1 MTAGPE
7 ADQVAAARRGDE
19 AAFEALVAAYRNP
32 LHAYCYR
39 MLGSV
44 HDADDALQET
54 LLAAWRGLP
63 GFEGRSSL
71 RSWLYRIATHACLRL
86 AATRRRRALA
96 PGYGP
101 ARTDVNDLGDLV
113 TEPIW
118 LEPYPQIGAELYPE
132 RAAGR
137 DSDPAARYA
146 ERENVELAFVA
157 ALQYLPPVQRA
168 VLILREVLQFSA
180 PEVAQALD
188 RSVASVN
195 SALQRA
201 RKAAGRQAALSRQHA
216 ELAALGDQGQREL
229 VGAFVAAW
237 EQADVAALVALLAD
251 DVRFA
256 MPPLPAWFD
265 GRADVARFFTQRI
278 WTTSWRLV
286 PVRANGQLAFACYQG
301 QLGAP
306 LRLSALNVLTLR
318 AGQVAELTGFLDP
331 AVHRRFGLPQEFSL
345 TRDEVRGLRVSLR
358 VSGVCRLTRR
368 SHQCPVIT

>member
-1 MTAGPE
+1 MTTGPE

-19 AAFEALVAAYRNP
+19 AEFEALVAAYRNP

-101 ARTDVNDLGDLV
+101 ARTDVDDLGDPV

-118 LEPYPQIGAELYPE
+118 LEPYPESGADP
-132 RAAGR
+132 AAGR
-137 DSDPAARYA
+137 DSDPAVRYA
-146 ERENVELAFVA
+146 ERENVELTFVA
-157 ALQYLPPVQRA
+157 ALQYLPPAQRA
-168 VLILREVLQFSA
+168 ALILHDVLQFSA
-180 PEVAQALD
+180 PEVAQVLD

-195 SALQRA
+195 SALQRG
-201 RKAAGRQAALSRQHA
+201 RKAAGSQAGRQRA

-229 VGAFVAAW
+229 ARAFAAAW

-251 DVRFA
+251 DVRFS

-265 GRADVARFFTQRI
+265 GRADVARFFSQRL

-286 PVRANGQLAFACYQG
+286 PVRASGQLAFACYHG
-301 QLGAP
+301 QLASSCTQGRAGAA
-306 LRLSALNVLTLR
+306 LRLSAVNVLTLR

-331 AVHRRFGLPQEFSL
+331 AVHRRFGLAQEFPAPAM
-345 TRDEVRGLRVSLR
+345 R
-358 VSGVCRLTRR
+358 
-368 SHQCPVIT
+368 

>member
-1 MTAGPE
+1 MAAGPE

-118 LEPYPQIGAELYPE
+118 LEPYPQTGAELYPE

-137 DSDPAARYA
+137 GSDPAARYA

-180 PEVAQALD
+180 PEVAEALD

-201 RKAAGRQAALSRQHA
+201 RKAAGSQAGRQHA

-229 VGAFVAAW
+229 ARAFVAAW

-251 DVRFA
+251 DVRFS

-265 GRADVARFFTQRI
+265 GRADVTRFFTQRI

-286 PVRANGQLAFACYQG
+286 PVRANGQLAFACYHG
-301 QLGAP
+301 QLASACSQARARDQAENRAGAS
-306 LRLSALNVLTLR
+306 LRLSAVNVLTLR

-331 AVHRRFGLPQEFSL
+331 AVHRRFGLAQEF
-345 TRDEVRGLRVSLR
+345 
-358 VSGVCRLTRR
+358 
-368 SHQCPVIT
+368 PVPAMR